1 MMTNRDIEVVHM
13 MAKAWKMNDERNKRL
28 AEESANHAEKLL
40 KEGLPKNE

>member
-1 MMTNRDIEVVHM
+1 MMTNRDIEAVYM

-28 AEESANHAEKLL
+28 ADSANHAEKLL